1 MHKCVGKQTPISF
14 LKNEDSSQNLF
25 YLKTKW
31 IINWH
36 FDLFPGFLN
45 NLHMTSFQSLSPA
58 GSASSGG
65 ERDALNVSG
74 GEENE
79 LPKSIIVTNV
89 DLAVFDDEDPK
100 VIQF

>member
-1 MHKCVGKQTPISF
+1 MHF
-14 LKNEDSSQNLF
+14 LEKNSSKEILDKICNYPA
-25 YLKTKW
+25 YLKIKPWLLSKHDDESHLPSFIVT
-31 IINWH
+31 
-36 FDLFPGFLN
+36 
-45 NLHMTSFQSLSPA
+45 FQSLSPA

-100 VIQF
+100 VMI